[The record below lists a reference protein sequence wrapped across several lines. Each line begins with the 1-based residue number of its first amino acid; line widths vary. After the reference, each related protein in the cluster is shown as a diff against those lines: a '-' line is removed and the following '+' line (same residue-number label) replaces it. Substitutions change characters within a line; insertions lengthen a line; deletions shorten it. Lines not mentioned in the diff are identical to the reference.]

1 MVCSAG
7 ILIGAMCGCGEKNA
21 AAVVVPDPLPV
32 ESATTA
38 AEATAPSDAWMKME
52 TLAPGK
58 WTAIEGAT
66 DLGWD
71 DESGVMRI
79 GIGTELNGVRWTG
92 PMPVTPYDPC

>member
-1 MVCSAG
+1 
-7 ILIGAMCGCGEKNA
+7 
-21 AAVVVPDPLPV
+21 
-32 ESATTA
+32 
-38 AEATAPSDAWMKME
+38 MKME
-52 TLAPGK
+52 TLAPGA
-58 WTAIEGAT
+58 WTAIEGAA